1 MAGITKDEVQEFENS
16 VNEIVEKSKIAS
28 EKFKKLNQEQ
38 VDKIFTSM
46 YHASLDN
53 YMRLAKLA
61 VDDTGRGVY
70 EDKVSSTRFITEYVY
85 DNLLNTKTAGKLEE
99 NEDEGYELIADPI
112 GIIVGITPFTNHV
125 STIIFKSMLSMKTR
139 NCIIF
144 AFHPSAQESS
154 KAVAEVMRDAAIKAG
169 APEDCILWIE
179 KPSAFTTSLLMNHKD
194 VDMILSTGGMGMVKA
209 TFASGKTSL
218 GIGSGNVP
226 CYIEKTANIENAV
239 TDLVMSKSYDNGMLP
254 STEESVIVDNS
265 ISKKFEDEMKK
276 LGCYFVNDEEKA
288 KLQSVIFDQN
298 NGEKLNVATIGQ
310 TPYTIANAAGF
321 SIPESTKVIVVKEDE
336 KINNSPFSKEKLS
349 PVLSYYTANSSK
361 EAVMLTDEIINHS
374 GMGHSAVIHSNN
386 EKVLQEFSNNVN
398 AGRIIIN
405 APSVNNGIGNLFTSY
420 VPSLTLGCGTY
431 SKNQSLESVSSV
443 NLINVKKVTK
453 RKVKLQTFNANTKL
467 VFERGAISY
476 LEKIDNIE
484 KVVIVTDNNIN
495 ELGYVDKALHYIRK
509 KSKLVNYKMYS
520 EINKYT
526 TWDDLKDEFEEM
538 KRFKPD
544 TIIALGGGSVINSAK
559 LLWHLY
565 EENESTLDANNQEQ
579 FEGKAKF
586 IAIPTTSGS
595 GNETTSYIV
604 ASEDKKGSHVKYNLS
619 PDLTI
624 IDPELTL
631 TMPKNVVADSGM
643 NLLAYALESY
653 VSLLSSDYSDGLVE
667 KAVELVFNNL
677 ENSYNNSEDEVSHEK
692 MHNASAIM
700 GLATNNTYYGLCNTM
715 SRKISKEFNIT
726 QGKANAILLPYIIK
740 YNSSTPSKISSFSN
754 SGKYVA
760 DLKYATLSSKMGL
773 PSKNVKEG
781 VASLIRAV
789 QELNEKIGEEKS
801 FSDLG
806 IDEREYVER
815 LDDISNQVFID
826 NASSMNPRLPMVS
839 EIKQVFLDAYYG
851 EKI

>member
-1 MAGITKDEVQEFENS
+1 MAGITKDEVQEYENS
-16 VNEIVEKSKIAS
+16 VNEIVERSKIAS
-28 EKFKKLNQEQ
+28 EKFRKLNQEQ

-70 EDKVSSTRFITEYVY
+70 EDKVSSSRFITEHVY
-85 DNLLNTKTAGKLEE
+85 DNLLKTKTVGKLEE

-125 STIIFKSMLSMKTR
+125 STIIFKSMISMKTR

-194 VDMILSTGGMGMVKA
+194 VNMILSTGGMGMVKA

-288 KLQSVIFDQN
+288 KLQNVIFDQN

-321 SIPESTKVIVVKEDE
+321 SIPENTKVIVVKEDE
-336 KINNSPFSKEKLS
+336 GINDSPFSKEKLS

-405 APSVNNGIGNLFTSY
+405 APSVSNGLGNLFTSY

-453 RKVKLQTFNANTKL
+453 RKIKLQTFNTNTKL

-476 LEKIDNIE
+476 LEKLDNVE
-484 KVVIVTDNNIN
+484 KVVIVTDKNIN

-509 KSKLVNYKMYS
+509 KSKLLNYKVYS

-526 TWDDLKDEFEEM
+526 TLNDLKDELEDM
-538 KRFKPD
+538 KKFKPD

-559 LLWHLY
+559 LLWLLY
-565 EENESTLDANNQEQ
+565 EENESKKDMNYANSNSQEPA
-579 FEGKAKF
+579 EVNAKF

-595 GNETTSYIV
+595 GNETTSYI
-604 ASEDKKGSHVKYNLS
+604 AMSEEKNNSYKKWNLS

-643 NLLAYALESY
+643 NLLTYALESY
-653 VSLLSSDYSDGLVE
+653 VSLLSSDYTDGLVE

-677 ENSYNNSEDEVSHEK
+677 ENSYNNSEDENSHEK

-740 YNSSTPSKISSFSN
+740 YNGSTPSKISSFSN
-754 SGKYVA
+754 SGKYIA
-760 DLKYATLSSKMGL
+760 DWKYATLLQRWDFLQKM
-773 PSKNVKEG
+773 
-781 VASLIRAV
+781 
-789 QELNEKIGEEKS
+789 
-801 FSDLG
+801 
-806 IDEREYVER
+806 
-815 LDDISNQVFID
+815 
-826 NASSMNPRLPMVS
+826 
-839 EIKQVFLDAYYG
+839 
-851 EKI
+851 